1 MLIGELSAITGVPSR
16 TIRFYE
22 RRGILP
28 EPDRTA
34 AGYRDYDTQAVNRL
48 RFVRSA
54 QRAGLTLAEIRTIL
68 VIRDDGDAPCDHTRT
83 LLESKRDAIA
93 DRLRQLTELQDELG
107 RLIDSGRHIGP
118 QECRPGDICPSS
130 HRPRRHC
137 PRGDA
142 RGLKS
147 QPKVPM

>member
-1 MLIGELSAITGVPSR
+1 MLIGELSATTGVPSR

-34 AGYRDYDTQAVNRL
+34 AGYRDYDGSAVSRL

-54 QRAGLTLAEIRTIL
+54 QRAGLTLAEIRSVL
-68 VIRDDGDAPCDHTRT
+68 LIRDQGDAPCDHTRT
-83 LLESKRDAIA
+83 LLESKRDEIA

-118 QECRPGDICPSS
+118 RECRPGDICSIIPSATS
-130 HRPRRHC
+130 VP
-137 PRGDA
+137 P
-142 RGLKS
+142 
-147 QPKVPM
+147 PKR

>member
-1 MLIGELSAITGVPSR
+1 MLIGELSEITGVPSR

-34 AGYRDYDTQAVNRL
+34 AGYRDYDTEAVNRL

-118 QECRPGDICPSS
+118 QECRPGDICSIIPSPS
-130 HRPRRHC
+130 V
-137 PRGDA
+137 A
-142 RGLKS
+142 I
-147 QPKVPM
+147 PKRSKR